1 MKFGKKIGYLI
12 ALVIFLILTLG
23 PFLWTFVLS
32 VTLEYAMMEKTTR
45 LLPEVITY
53 DNYREI
59 LTSGTQK
66 GSILITGIRN
76 ALKAVGVTLILGIP
90 IAMMSAYA
98 LSRMEF
104 KGRRLIKNLLLITMV
119 IPVMATIIPLFR
131 LFVARQWLDDVFWL
145 STVYVSSYLPM
156 VTWLMAN
163 YFATIPKEL
172 EEAAQIDGCGRLAS
186 FLRIIVPTSYPIIL
200 SAALIMF
207 LNTWSQFQIPLIL
220 ASSLETKPVA
230 IVVSEFMTKDSI
242 QYGLTAAAGIIAV
255 LPPAVTAL
263 IFRKFLISGMMGGAV
278 KG

>member
-1 MKFGKKIGYLI
+1 MKFGKKIGYFI

-32 VTLEYAMMEKTTR
+32 ITPEYAMMEKTTR

-53 DNYREI
+53 DNYREL

-76 ALKAVGVTLILGIP
+76 ALKAVGATLILGIP

-104 KGRRLIKNLLLITMV
+104 KGRLLIKNLLLITMV

-156 VTWLMAN
+156 ITWLMSN

-172 EEAAQIDGCGRLAS
+172 EEAAQIDGCGRLSS
-186 FLRIIVPTSYPIIL
+186 FLRIILPTSYPIIL

-230 IVVSEFMTKDSI
+230 IVVSEFMTKDSV

-255 LPPAVTAL
+255 LPPAAAAL
-263 IFRKFLISGMMGGAV
+263 IFRRFLVSGMMGGAV

>member
-1 MKFGKKIGYLI
+1 MKFSKKIGYFI

-32 VTLEYAMMEKTTR
+32 ITPEYAMMEKTTR

-53 DNYREI
+53 DNYREL

-66 GSILITGIRN
+66 GSILVTGIRN
-76 ALKAVGVTLILGIP
+76 ALKAVGATLILGIP

-156 VTWLMAN
+156 ITWLMSN

-186 FLRIIVPTSYPIIL
+186 FLRIILPTSYPIIL

-230 IVVSEFMTKDSI
+230 IVVSEFMTKDSV
-242 QYGLTAAAGIIAV
+242 QYGLTAAAGMIAV
-255 LPPAVTAL
+255 LPPAITAL

>member
-1 MKFGKKIGYLI
+1 MKIWKKIGYAAALI
-12 ALVIFLILTLG
+12 LFLMLTLG
-23 PFLWTFVLS
+23 PFIWTFILS
-32 VTLEYAMMEKTTR
+32 VTPEYAMMEKSSG
-45 LLPEVITY
+45 LLPDVVIY
-53 DNYREI
+53 DNYREL
-59 LTSGTQK
+59 LTEGTQR
-66 GSILITGIRN
+66 GALLITGIKN
-76 ALKAVGVTLILGIP
+76 ALKAVGAALLIGIP

-104 KGRRLIKNLLLITMV
+104 KGRKFIKNLLLITMV

-145 STVYVSSYLPM
+145 SMVYVSSYLPM
-156 VTWLMAN
+156 ATWLISN
-163 YFATIPKEL
+163 YFSTIPKEL
-172 EEAAQIDGCGRLAS
+172 EEAALIDGCGRMSS
-186 FLRIIVPTSYPIIL
+186 FLQIIVPSSYPIIL

-230 IVVSEFMTKDSI
+230 IVVSEFMTKDSV

-255 LPPAVTAL
+255 IPPAVTAL
-263 IFRKFLISGMMGGAV
+263 IFRRFLISGMMRGSV

>member
-1 MKFGKKIGYLI
+1 MKGWKRGGYLL
-12 ALVIFLILTLG
+12 ALAVFLVLTLG

-32 VTLEYAMMEKTTR
+32 VTPEYAMMEKSTS
-45 LLPEVITY
+45 LLPDVVTF
-53 DNYREI
+53 DNYREL
-59 LTSGTQK
+59 LTQGTRK
-66 GSILITGIRN
+66 GSVLIMGIKN
-76 ALKAVGVTLILGIP
+76 ALKAVGVTLALGIP

-104 KGRRLIKNLLLITMV
+104 RGRRLIKNLLLITMV

-145 STVYVSSYLPM
+145 SMVYVSSYLPM
-156 VTWLMAN
+156 ITWLMSN

-172 EEAAQIDGCGRLAS
+172 EEAAMIDGCGRLAS
-186 FLRIIVPTSYPIIL
+186 FLRIIVPASYPIIL

-230 IVVSEFMTKDSI
+230 IVVSEFMTKDSV
-242 QYGLTAAAGIIAV
+242 QYGLTAAAGMIAV
-255 LPPAVTAL
+255 VPPAAAAVVVRRLL
-263 IFRKFLISGMMGGAV
+263 IYGMMGGAV